1 MAAAAFPGTASLR
14 IPELHLGGQISDETS
29 SSSCS
34 SSTSGC
40 AESSAVACEGG
51 GEAEDEE
58 GLLDL
63 VLDSPWVAA
72 AEAESRLEAAATA
85 VAAGF
90 GYRAEDG
97 DEKEEDEIR
106 DNQQRQEDEVWHNDL
121 VIGLEFLLLVEL
133 MSWGVLRWLS

>member
-1 MAAAAFPGTASLR
+1 M
-14 IPELHLGGQISDETS
+14 
-29 SSSCS
+29 
-34 SSTSGC
+34 
-40 AESSAVACEGG
+40 ACEGG

-63 VLDSPWVAA
+63 VLDSPWGAA

-90 GYRAEDG
+90 GYRTEDG
-97 DEKEEDEIR
+97 DEEEEDEIR
-106 DNQQRQEDEVWHNDL
+106 DNQQRQEDKVWHNDL

>member
-1 MAAAAFPGTASLR
+1 M
-14 IPELHLGGQISDETS
+14 
-29 SSSCS
+29 
-34 SSTSGC
+34 
-40 AESSAVACEGG
+40 ACEGG
-51 GEAEDEE
+51 GEAEE
-58 GLLDL
+58 GLLD
-63 VLDSPWVAA
+63 LDSPWVAA

-97 DEKEEDEIR
+97 HEEEEDEIR